1 MTVSQTSLRPP
12 LLDLLSGPPDGA
24 GIESGET
31 DDARADRAGRL
42 IEFALA
48 DHERISGLDIGMGR
62 LALDYA
68 DPKGA
73 TAMRRMYQQWA
84 DQSDELLRRVKSHGL
99 RDRVRAKFDALE
111 RAVGVTLAML
121 SITLDSLR
129 RADEQIERGEV
140 VSIEEVRRELRART
154 PR

>member
-1 MTVSQTSLRPP
+1 MTVSQTSPKPP
-12 LLDLLSGPPDGA
+12 LIDLLSGPA
-24 GIESGET
+24 GGEIEPGET
-31 DDARADRAGRL
+31 DEARADRAGRL
-42 IEFALA
+42 IEFAIA
-48 DHERISGLDIGMGR
+48 EHEQISGLDVGMGR
-62 LALDYA
+62 IALNYA
-68 DPKGA
+68 DPQGA
-73 TAMRRMYQQWA
+73 AAMRRMYQQWA

-99 RDRVRAKFDALE
+99 RDQLRAKFDALE

-129 RADEQIERGEV
+129 QADEQIERGDV